1 MKDYFETKKW
11 KSTPYFYYGLVSAGL
26 TALMIVE
33 GILSL
38 VRVESLGVV
47 ITAFVSA
54 LLWGGTSFLSLYVF
68 YSDNRAA
75 FDHSTFDSTEL

>member
-1 MKDYFETKKW
+1 MKDYFETKSI
-11 KSTPYFYYGLVSAGL
+11 KSASYLYYGLIAAGL
-26 TALMIVE
+26 TALMIVA

-54 LLWGGTSFLSLYVF
+54 LLWGSTSFLSLYVF
-68 YSDNRAA
+68 YSDNRTE
-75 FDHSTFDSTEL
+75 FDRDKLDSGEP

>member
-1 MKDYFETKKW
+1 MKDYFETKKR
-11 KSTPYFYYGLVSAGL
+11 KSSSYLYYGLIAAGL
-26 TALMIVE
+26 TALMIVA

-68 YSDNRAA
+68 YTDNRAQ
-75 FDHSTFDSTEL
+75 FDRDTLDSAEL

>member
-1 MKDYFETKKW
+1 MKDYFETKSR
-11 KSTPYFYYGLVSAGL
+11 KSASYLYYGLIAAGL
-26 TALMIVE
+26 TALMIVA

-54 LLWGGTSFLSLYVF
+54 LLWGATSFLSLYVF
-68 YSDNRAA
+68 YSDNRSE
-75 FDHSTFDSTEL
+75 FDRDKLDSTDL